1 VLSTRIAT
9 SETIGILPISKSL
22 AESYNITTLPRPHVV
37 GVPHHRDT
45 PVHLTRLSTRTL
57 NIYRYLQL
65 RQRVLYAVV
74 PVHTHKEYITFK
86 IINDQKFRKTGK
98 TAHPPHE
105 HWKNIDFTKLA
116 QSWNDMVYLQPRAVT
131 DSNQRLYYKLPQ
143 QLEAHHKKTLL
154 WNSELATLAGGT
166 NFAARK
172 ALLAI
177 LEAPDNYADVLPAI
191 PLPEPMADGELDLSI
206 GGLFSAQMSSKIY
219 ILLTPISGSN
229 DLSSFN
235 PMAEP
240 GEQPDSEFIDLEQG
254 SSSAEIPSMHAILQT
269 MPVESEI
276 TQTAQGLHL
285 AQHRPSLPRVE
296 HQLLLP
302 GASAPVANMSSKAP
316 KRCAPCAKNF
326 CYKRLDCVGRGGQKL
341 CKCGHPPLAPGEK
354 LRVTEAQIIARLA
367 AQQG

>member
-1 VLSTRIAT
+1 AVGVKPSFPLPRVLSTRIAT

-22 AESYNITTLPRPHVV
+22 AESYNITTLPGPM
-37 GVPHHRDT
+37 
-45 PVHLTRLSTRTL
+45 LSA
-57 NIYRYLQL
+57 YLIIVIHPSTSSRL

-86 IINDQKFRKTGK
+86 MIINDQKFRKTGK

-116 QSWNDMVYLQPRAVT
+116 QSWNDM
-131 DSNQRLYYKLPQ
+131 

-206 GGLFSAQMSSKIY
+206 GG
-219 ILLTPISGSN
+219 SN

-254 SSSAEIPSMHAILQT
+254 SSSAEIPSMHVIRQT

-326 CYKRLDCVGRGGQKL
+326 CYKRLDCLGRGGQKL
-341 CKCGHPPLAPGEK
+341 C
-354 LRVTEAQIIARLA
+354 
-367 AQQG
+367 